1 MKKDCLTTFSKV
13 DFNTF
18 EPEEDKIRIEDIAHA
33 LSMMTRANGHFPQ
46 FFSVGQHCIQ
56 CCHEATARNI
66 TRPVKKNMTMYLQIE
81 EQLQHMIYTKFLGY
95 VPEGEEAELIT
106 NIDDSCLYYEFLHFM
121 DEKMYSVEP
130 VMVSTPS
137 YEFQPMA
144 DVEKEFLSLFE
155 ELKEKI
161 REEESKK

>member
-56 CCHEATARNI
+56 CCHEATLADI

>member
-1 MKKDCLTTFSKV
+1 
-13 DFNTF
+13 
-18 EPEEDKIRIEDIAHA
+18 
-33 LSMMTRANGHFPQ
+33 
-46 FFSVGQHCIQ
+46 
-56 CCHEATARNI
+56 
-66 TRPVKKNMTMYLQIE
+66 MY
-81 EQLQHMIYTKFLGY
+81 
-95 VPEGEEAELIT
+95 P
-106 NIDDSCLYYEFLHFM
+106 
-121 DEKMYSVEP
+121 VEP

>member
-1 MKKDCLTTFSKV
+1 MNQLSRQVAQFMERRIY
-13 DFNTF
+13 NQIMYGI
-18 EPEEDKIRIEDIAHA
+18 DK
-33 LSMMTRANGHFPQ
+33 
-46 FFSVGQHCIQ
+46 
-56 CCHEATARNI
+56 
-66 TRPVKKNMTMYLQIE
+66 
-81 EQLQHMIYTKFLGY
+81 
-95 VPEGEEAELIT
+95 ELIT

>member
-1 MKKDCLTTFSKV
+1 MY
-13 DFNTF
+13 
-18 EPEEDKIRIEDIAHA
+18 
-33 LSMMTRANGHFPQ
+33 
-46 FFSVGQHCIQ
+46 
-56 CCHEATARNI
+56 

>member
-1 MKKDCLTTFSKV
+1 
-13 DFNTF
+13 
-18 EPEEDKIRIEDIAHA
+18 
-33 LSMMTRANGHFPQ
+33 
-46 FFSVGQHCIQ
+46 
-56 CCHEATARNI
+56 
-66 TRPVKKNMTMYLQIE
+66 MTMYLQIE

-137 YEFQPMA
+137 YEFSRWLMWR
-144 DVEKEFLSLFE
+144 KSFFHCL
-155 ELKEKI
+155 
-161 REEESKK
+161 RN